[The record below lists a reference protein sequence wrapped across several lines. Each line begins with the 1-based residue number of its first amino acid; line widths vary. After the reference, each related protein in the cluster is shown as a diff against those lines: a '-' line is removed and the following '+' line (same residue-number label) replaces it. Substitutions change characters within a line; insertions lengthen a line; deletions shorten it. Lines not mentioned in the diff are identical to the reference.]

1 MHDFKLL
8 IGGQRVAGDMTM
20 EVINPATE
28 RVIALAPRA
37 SHAQLDAAV
46 AAAKAAFSTWS
57 RTDIAV
63 RRAALLAMADIL
75 EQNLEELARLTTLET
90 GKPLAD
96 SRAEIGGAAY
106 FTRYFAALDL
116 APQPMD
122 PGDGRLVEIQRRP
135 LGVIGAIVAWNYPLI
150 MVGFKLPPA
159 LLAGN
164 TVVLKPAPTA
174 PLTTLRFAELFGAK
188 LPPGVLNVIVDAN
201 DLGEAMTSHPDIR
214 KITFTGSTGTG
225 KKIMASAAPTLKR
238 LTLELGGNDAAIVMG
253 DVDPQDVAPK
263 LFDAAFVA
271 SGQVCLALK
280 RLYVHESIYE
290 EMCELLVE
298 LANGAS
304 VGDGL
309 EQGVTIGPLQNRM
322 QFDRVKGLLEVAERD
337 GRVIA
342 GGVAGVAE
350 AGEGFFV
357 RPTIVRDITDGS
369 PLVDE
374 EQFGPIL
381 PVISFSDPEDA
392 LARANASPYGLGGS
406 IWSSDLRVA
415 RDFAS
420 RLDAGTVWIN
430 AHLGN
435 APNVPFGGS
444 KQSGIGVEFGEA
456 GLAEFTQAHAIYS
469 PAEPTA

>member
-8 IGGQRVAGDMTM
+8 IGGQQVAGDMTM
-20 EVINPATE
+20 EIINPATE
-28 RVIALAPRA
+28 RVIAVAPRA

-46 AAAKAAFSTWS
+46 AAAKAAFPAWS

-96 SRAEIGGAAY
+96 SRSEIGGAAY
-106 FTRYFAALDL
+106 FTRYFATLDL
-116 APQPMD
+116 APQAMD
-122 PGDGRLVEIQRRP
+122 PGDGRSVEIQRRP

-164 TVVLKPAPTA
+164 TVVLKPAATA
-174 PLTTLRFAELFGAK
+174 PLTTLRFAELFTAK
-188 LPPGVLNVIVDAN
+188 LPPGVLNVIADAN
-201 DLGEAMTSHPDIR
+201 DLGDAMTSHPDIR
-214 KITFTGSTGTG
+214 KITFTGSTATG
-225 KKIMASAAPTLKR
+225 KKIMASAAQTLKR

-280 RLYVHESIYE
+280 RLYVHESIYD
-290 EMCELLVE
+290 EMCERLVE
-298 LANGAS
+298 LANGAI

-309 EQGVTIGPLQNRM
+309 EQGVTIGPLQNRV

-342 GGVAGVAE
+342 GGVAE

-357 RPTIVRDITDGS
+357 RPTIVRDIMDGS

-406 IWSSDLRVA
+406 IWTSDLRVA

-430 AHLGN
+430 AHIGS
-435 APNVPFGGS
+435 AANVPFGGS
-444 KQSGIGVEFGEA
+444 KQSGVGVEFGEA

-469 PAEPTA
+469 PAERTP